1 MTNLAI
7 ALTLALQA
15 ALPGIRQDRLRV
27 VSEDMVS
34 VVNNEFSSKN
44 LRSNIAQEE
53 ALHMLAAVAVGES
66 ALRRD
71 IENCKVS
78 GDGGKSVGLGQVMRG
93 PNWKGYTRKEICS
106 NRKIQ
111 LKLALHVI
119 DACWMRSPDT
129 ESSFRCYTTGNPE
142 KNSYAAR
149 HEYSMY
155 RKVKQKV
162 GKHMFSQKIDTCNLE
177 SLSTFYVREINTC
190 EL

>member
-7 ALTLALQA
+7 ALMLALQA
-15 ALPGIRQDRLRV
+15 TLPGVRQDRLRV

-34 VVNNEFSSKN
+34 VVNKEFSDKN
-44 LRSNIAQEE
+44 LRSSISQEE

-71 IENCKVS
+71 IENCKTS

-93 PNWKGYTRKEICS
+93 PNWKGYTRKEICG

-119 DACWMRSPDT
+119 DACWQRSSGS
-129 ESSFRCYTTGNPE
+129 EASFRCYTSGNPE
-142 KNSYAAR
+142 KNSYAAKY
-149 HEYSMY
+149 EYSTY
-155 RKVKQKV
+155 RKVRSKV
-162 GKHMFSQKIDTCNLE
+162 RNHLMSQKIDACSLE
-177 SLSTFYVREINTC
+177 SLSTFYIREINTC